1 MKKVLLTLLLALA
14 LPVAA
19 AVAQNIALGER
30 VPEVKVPAWLGG
42 EKPAATPRLTYVE
55 FSHSSN
61 PACTA
66 SLEQLRAITDKLGA
80 KLRVVVVTRENE
92 EKISPLLSP
101 FLSRHI
107 SVALDTGGRIFSAFN
122 VQYVPFGVLVDS
134 RNRALWMGNS
144 LQLTPEI
151 IEKSSK

>member
-55 FSHSSN
+55 FFHSSN

-80 KLRVVVVTRENE
+80 KLRVVVVTREN
-92 EKISPLLSP
+92 IPPAFAVPLAAHL
-101 FLSRHI
+101 RR
-107 SVALDTGGRIFSAFN
+107 TGHRRQDILGIQRAVRPVRGAGRQPEPGA
-122 VQYVPFGVLVDS
+122 VD
-134 RNRALWMGNS
+134 G
-144 LQLTPEI
+144 QLTAADTRNHRKI
-151 IEKSSK
+151 K

>member
-19 AVAQNIALGER
+19 AEAQNIALGER
-30 VPEVKVPAWLGG
+30 VPEVKVPAWLRGG
-42 EKPAATPRLTYVE
+42 K
-55 FSHSSN
+55 

-80 KLRVVVVTRENE
+80 KLHVVVVTRENE
-92 EKISPLLSP
+92 EKIAPLLSP

>member
-1 MKKVLLTLLLALA
+1 MA
-14 LPVAA
+14 
-19 AVAQNIALGER
+19 R
-30 VPEVKVPAWLGG
+30 G

-55 FSHSSN
+55 FFHSSN

>member
-1 MKKVLLTLLLALA
+1 MAPGRETRRHPRPDVRRVFPLVEPGLHR
-14 LPVAA
+14 VARTA
-19 AVAQNIALGER
+19 PGDNRQIR
-30 VPEVKVPAWLGG
+30 RQ
-42 EKPAATPRLTYVE
+42 TPR
-55 FSHSSN
+55 
-61 PACTA
+61 
-66 SLEQLRAITDKLGA
+66 R
-80 KLRVVVVTRENE
+80 VVTRENE
-92 EKISPLLSP
+92 EKIAPLLSP

>member
-55 FSHSSN
+55 FFHSSN

-80 KLRVVVVTRENE
+80 KLRVVVVTRETRR
-92 EKISPLLSP
+92 KYLPCFRRSFPGTSPSRWTP
-101 FLSRHI
+101 GARYSRH
-107 SVALDTGGRIFSAFN
+107 STCST
-122 VQYVPFGVLVDS
+122 S
-134 RNRALWMGNS
+134 RSGCW
-144 LQLTPEI
+144 
-151 IEKSSK
+151 

>member
-55 FSHSSN
+55 FFHSS
-61 PACTA
+61 
-66 SLEQLRAITDKLGA
+66 ITDKLGA

>member
-55 FSHSSN
+55 FFHSSN

-101 FLSRHI
+101 VPLAAHLRR
-107 SVALDTGGRIFSAFN
+107 TGHRRQDILGIQRAVRPVRGAGRQPEPGA
-122 VQYVPFGVLVDS
+122 VD
-134 RNRALWMGNS
+134 G
-144 LQLTPEI
+144 QLTAADTRNHRKI
-151 IEKSSK
+151 K

>member
-1 MKKVLLTLLLALA
+1 MAPGRETRRH
-14 LPVAA
+14 P
-19 AVAQNIALGER
+19 G
-30 VPEVKVPAWLGG
+30 
-42 EKPAATPRLTYVE
+42 LTYVE
-55 FSHSSN
+55 FFHSSN

-80 KLRVVVVTRENE
+80 KLHVVVVTRENE
-92 EKISPLLSP
+92 EKIAPLLSP

>member
-1 MKKVLLTLLLALA
+1 MARGRETRRHPAPDLR
-14 LPVAA
+14 
-19 AVAQNIALGER
+19 R
-30 VPEVKVPAWLGG
+30 V
-42 EKPAATPRLTYVE
+42 
-55 FSHSSN
+55 FHSSN

>member
-19 AVAQNIALGER
+19 AEAQNIALGER
-30 VPEVKVPAWLGG
+30 VPEVKVPAWLRGG
-42 EKPAATPRLTYVE
+42 KPAATPGLTYVE
-55 FSHSSN
+55 FFHSSN

-80 KLRVVVVTRENE
+80 KLHVVVVTRENE
-92 EKISPLLSP
+92 EKIAPLLSP

-107 SVALDTGGRIFSAFN
+107 SVALDTGGQDILG
-122 VQYVPFGVLVDS
+122 VQRAVRPVRGAGRQPEPGAVD
-134 RNRALWMGNS
+134 G
-144 LQLTPEI
+144 QLTAADTRNHRKI
-151 IEKSSK
+151 K

>member
-55 FSHSSN
+55 FFHSSN

-92 EKISPLLSP
+92 EKIAPLLSP

-107 SVALDTGGRIFSAFN
+107 SVGIQRAVRPVRGAGRQPEPGA
-122 VQYVPFGVLVDS
+122 VD
-134 RNRALWMGNS
+134 G
-144 LQLTPEI
+144 QLTAADTRNHRKI
-151 IEKSSK
+151 K

>member
-30 VPEVKVPAWLGG
+30 VPEVKVPAWL
-42 EKPAATPRLTYVE
+42 AATPRLTYVE
-55 FSHSSN
+55 FFHSSN

>member
-19 AVAQNIALGER
+19 AEAQNIALGER
-30 VPEVKVPAWLGG
+30 VPEVKVPAWLRGG
-42 EKPAATPRLTYVE
+42 KPAATPGLTYVE
-55 FSHSSN
+55 FFHSSN

-80 KLRVVVVTRENE
+80 KLHVVVVTRENE
-92 EKISPLLSP
+92 EKIAPLLSP
-101 FLSRHI
+101 FL

>member
-55 FSHSSN
+55 FFHSSN

-66 SLEQLRAITDKLGA
+66 SLEQLRAITDKLRA
-80 KLRVVVVTRENE
+80 KLRVVAHLR
-92 EKISPLLSP
+92 
-101 FLSRHI
+101 R
-107 SVALDTGGRIFSAFN
+107 TGHRRQDILGIQRAVRPVRGAGRQPEPGA
-122 VQYVPFGVLVDS
+122 VD
-134 RNRALWMGNS
+134 G
-144 LQLTPEI
+144 QLTAADTRNHRKI
-151 IEKSSK
+151 K

>member
-55 FSHSSN
+55 FFHSSN

-101 FLSRHI
+101 FL
-107 SVALDTGGRIFSAFN
+107 
-122 VQYVPFGVLVDS
+122 
-134 RNRALWMGNS
+134 
-144 LQLTPEI
+144 
-151 IEKSSK
+151 

>member
-55 FSHSSN
+55 FFHSSN

-80 KLRVVVVTRENE
+80 HLRR
-92 EKISPLLSP
+92 
-101 FLSRHI
+101 
-107 SVALDTGGRIFSAFN
+107 TGHRRQDILGIQRAVRPVRGAGRQPEPGA
-122 VQYVPFGVLVDS
+122 VD
-134 RNRALWMGNS
+134 G
-144 LQLTPEI
+144 QLTAADTRNHRKI
-151 IEKSSK
+151 K

>member
-55 FSHSSN
+55 FFHSSN

-92 EKISPLLSP
+92 EKIAPCFRRSSRGTSPSHWTP
-101 FLSRHI
+101 EAGYSRH
-107 SVALDTGGRIFSAFN
+107 STCSTSRSGCWSTAGTGRCGWATHCS
-122 VQYVPFGVLVDS
+122 
-134 RNRALWMGNS
+134 
-144 LQLTPEI
+144 
-151 IEKSSK
+151 

>member
-1 MKKVLLTLLLALA
+1 M
-14 LPVAA
+14 
-19 AVAQNIALGER
+19 
-30 VPEVKVPAWLGG
+30 
-42 EKPAATPRLTYVE
+42 
-55 FSHSSN
+55 
-61 PACTA
+61 
-66 SLEQLRAITDKLGA
+66 
-80 KLRVVVVTRENE
+80 VVTRENE

>member
-1 MKKVLLTLLLALA
+1 MARGRETRRHPAPDLRRVFPLVESGLHR
-14 LPVAA
+14 VARTTSGDNR
-19 AVAQNIALGER
+19 QIR
-30 VPEVKVPAWLGG
+30 RQ
-42 EKPAATPRLTYVE
+42 TPRRGR
-55 FSHSSN
+55 H
-61 PACTA
+61 A
-66 SLEQLRAITDKLGA
+66 RKRG
-80 KLRVVVVTRENE
+80 EN
-92 EKISPLLSP
+92 IPLLSP

>member
-1 MKKVLLTLLLALA
+1 MAPGRET
-14 LPVAA
+14 
-19 AVAQNIALGER
+19 R
-30 VPEVKVPAWLGG
+30 RH
-42 EKPAATPRLTYVE
+42 PRPGRTSS
-55 FSHSSN
+55 FSTRRTR
-61 PACTA
+61 PGTA

-80 KLRVVVVTRENE
+80 KLHVVVVTRENE
-92 EKISPLLSP
+92 EKIAPLLSP

>member
-55 FSHSSN
+55 FFHSSN

-66 SLEQLRAITDKLGA
+66 SLDKLGA